1 MNIDLTQL
9 RTVEVKLQERIDAAR
24 SRRDYLLSEF
34 DSKLFK
40 NVIYW
45 DSLSQAEKDALIVY
59 RQALLDITQQSGFP
73 DLIVWPVL

>member
-45 DSLSQAEKDALIVY
+45 ESLSQVEKDALIVY
-59 RQALLDITQQSGFP
+59 RQALLDIPLQSGFP